1 MITLEKGKKIL
12 QFEAELYELYVSKIE
27 KVKAVLKSFDGKQV
41 NVRITERLQEEIQ
54 RTDCFVSVEKEGSN
68 MRVCFASVS
77 RCIDVGKARSSE
89 LFYVDNSKAGILCEG
104 AVKNG
109 RLDYQAAEPQIDKM
123 AADWLNEA
131 KEYKTTDYAKLIAEY
146 KGIVDS
152 IHAFRDSGSY
162 RIKDL
167 LGLGFEIKFTGV
179 C

>member
-1 MITLEKGKKIL
+1 M
-12 QFEAELYELYVSKIE
+12 
-27 KVKAVLKSFDGKQV
+27 
-41 NVRITERLQEEIQ
+41 RITERLQEEIQ

-89 LFYVDNSKAGILCEG
+89 LFYVDILCEC
-104 AVKNG
+104 AVQNG